1 MEKKAYNTKEIQ
13 ELTGLGRD
21 AVLKLLK
28 TGKLVRVGRRWLI
41 SVQALD
47 SFLNGYE

>member
-28 TGKLVRVGRRWLI
+28 TGKLKAVRVGRRWLI
-41 SVQALD
+41 SAQALD
-47 SFLNGYE
+47 NFLNG